1 MKLNCQN
8 NASKHSKNTH
18 KYHSE
23 HDRQMF
29 ENLTSHKGEHAL
41 KLEIF

>member
-1 MKLNCQN
+1 MKLNCKN
-8 NASKHSKNTH
+8 SASKHSNNTH

-23 HDRQMF
+23 HDREMF
-29 ENLTSHKGEHAL
+29 ENLTLRRGEHAL